1 MVDHHSDKPDV
12 YMKDLSK
19 KFHFLL
25 LRENLKELEV
35 DSAHIHFENL
45 REFAVETLNKNGL
58 IYQYE
63 LNPQICLTPIKNDKN
78 KMRDFAGETLVK
90 NGYDQI
96 IKDPENIY
104 ELRDFAAD
112 TLTKNVSDEILAH
125 PDIVC
130 ETKDFAAENQAKNGT
145 VANLPDTVLTNRDAI
160 LKELENMCIL
170 RDFAVKTLPKNG
182 IESDFTT
189 DTLSD
194 PNLKSPFLKPEN
206 MAIFDP
212 NSNETGIL
220 TFFKQFSFF

>member
-12 YMKDLSK
+12 NMKDLSK

-90 NGYDQI
+90 NGFDKI
-96 IKDPENIY
+96 IINTENIY
-104 ELRDFAAD
+104 ELGD
-112 TLTKNVSDEILAH
+112 
-125 PDIVC
+125 C
-130 ETKDFAAENQAKNGT
+130 AAET
-145 VANLPDTVLTNRDAI
+145 
-160 LKELENMCIL
+160 LE
-170 RDFAVKTLPKNG
+170 KTA
-182 IESDFTT
+182 
-189 DTLSD
+189 LSQ
-194 PNLKSPFLKPEN
+194 
-206 MAIFDP
+206 I
-212 NSNETGIL
+212 
-220 TFFKQFSFF
+220 